1 MAKKFADLTAF
12 IPRIKDDSF
21 GEWFIDRENDGTPEH
36 PKQMPFV
43 NYTRVVD
50 QFINTLYAYCEAHP
64 EYEHTKYGHTL
75 ESLGIEWGSTSMEQ
89 ADVSDMEAKGVIAL
103 LIGAVRA
110 ERFCDGAL
118 LAFFQEGCILRWLE
132 RLAEIDSQT

>member
-1 MAKKFADLTAF
+1 MTDTFAELTAC
-12 IPRIKDDSF
+12 IPQIKGDTF

-43 NYTRVVD
+43 DDSPVVD
-50 QFINTLYAYCEAHP
+50 DFVGSLYRYCEEHP
-64 EYEHTKYGHTL
+64 EYEHTRYYDTL
-75 ESLGIEWGSTSMEQ
+75 KSRGLEWGMTSMRNE
-89 ADVSDMEAKGVIAL
+89 DVSRMDAKGVIAL

-118 LAFFQEGCILRWLE
+118 LDFFEEGCILRWPE
-132 RLAEIDSQT
+132 RLAEIG

>member
-1 MAKKFADLTAF
+1 MTNKFTELTAF
-12 IPRIKDDSF
+12 IPKIKDDAF

-43 NYTRVVD
+43 NYSRVVD
-50 QFINTLYAYCEAHP
+50 EFIETLYRYCEAHP
-64 EYEHTKYGHTL
+64 EFEHTHYGDTL
-75 ESLGIEWGSTSMEQ
+75 NSIDLKWGSKSMEE
-89 ADVSDMEAKGVIAL
+89 ADVSNIDAKGVIAL

-118 LAFFQEGCILRWLE
+118 LAFFKKGCILRWLE
-132 RLAEIDSQT
+132 RLAEIDNQ